1 MAKFRIYNEDLCP
14 DLWDSAQRLDPKIR
28 LNLLQLARDFYEKT
42 KFSAPIIDVYLM
54 GSMSNYNWTA
64 NSDVDVHIIINY
76 QHLKMP
82 IETAEKSVKI
92 ASTQWNFEHN
102 VFIKGHKVE
111 MNIQNSTEK
120 KLYVMGIYSLMRDQ
134 WVRKPFKIPPHINRD
149 ILKFQYKVMKDY
161 ILNAIASKNQEKMMA
176 VKKYLDAYRQY
187 GLDTNGELSYE
198 NIIFKI
204 LRSRGIIKQL
214 KDSIIAVYD
223 QKMSVNEGGKVTDKD
238 VSSIL
243 PNFSQKD
250 SPEFGDPKF
259 DRSFNDKWDETTGE
273 FKLERLTTSEL
284 KALREKA
291 YRMALGLKKQGHMQ
305 WAKQQLEKYVFY
317 DKELHRRL
325 DFINSPIIE
334 SPVITRQGK
343 IALSDNKPLKN
354 KTIED
359 VNKNIVVIRQGAGGG
374 LMPEGWTLVYFM
386 DSEESAQAMK
396 RGEIPYL
403 MVPRGTGY
411 SGGNPITDI
420 WQKRFQKRGT
430 EHILGVLEGHS
441 DNKTVYIDMITV
453 RPGWKRNRIAT
464 LMIDSLKRRFPESQ
478 ILTSSQT
485 EDGQK
490 LFKTTGGKEFHPDD
504 KKDENRKGQHFSKS
518 EEVSEGYGAGIPE
531 EDRLK
536 IKNSDGSVRRW
547 QIRSKDAPKTPK
559 LTEEE
564 EIKSLSSSD
573 YLAESLLEQGDF
585 KQFNN
590 QDLYVGAISTD
601 TYKVYALCGSS
612 YKSDIYFSHGDL
624 FKKYPFLTY
633 ENANC
638 WSYRKD
644 LNKVYWW
651 DAIPDQKIKDE
662 VDYWI
667 SQNTPNKNP
676 KHVVIN
682 PRESYDELEKN
693 WTESHPFNYINES
706 RAGINKREDLY
717 LGSISPENYKI
728 YYLRCHPTQN
738 ITYFSHA
745 DLFQTYPFLRYE
757 ETKNWRY
764 RADLNT
770 VYWWNDIP
778 DQKIKDELD
787 YWVSQNTPNKNPKHV
802 VINPIS
808 GVLDDD
814 YNERKTSWHFS
825 HPGSLMEVSKN
836 QLNSISEITGDIK
849 QQMADAAQR
858 VYDEWKQDE
867 EGVDI
872 ELGTGGIC
880 HIIADELI
888 EILFKNNIYNLDIQ
902 CSDQPHVYLIG
913 KFKEGIF
920 VIDIPYYVYESGGG
934 FSWKKKPGVKFNS
947 NHVIIYKLDEDTRQW
962 EKYVT
967 DYD

>member
-42 KFSAPIIDVYLM
+42 KFSAPIIDVYLL
-54 GSMSNYNWTA
+54 GSISNYNWTA

-601 TYKVYALCGSS
+601 TYKVYALRCSPYKPALCISHSDLLKKYPLLKYENANCWRYRKDLNTVYWWDAIPDQKIKDELDYWVSQNTSNKNPKHVLINPRDEESYDELGKNWNESHPVNYLNESRICKSEDLYVGAISTDNYKVYALCGSS

-682 PRESYDELEKN
+682 
-693 WTESHPFNYINES
+693 
-706 RAGINKREDLY
+706 
-717 LGSISPENYKI
+717 
-728 YYLRCHPTQN
+728 
-738 ITYFSHA
+738 
-745 DLFQTYPFLRYE
+745 
-757 ETKNWRY
+757 
-764 RADLNT
+764 
-770 VYWWNDIP
+770 
-778 DQKIKDELD
+778 
-787 YWVSQNTPNKNPKHV
+787 
-802 VINPIS
+802 
-808 GVLDDD
+808 
-814 YNERKTSWHFS
+814 
-825 HPGSLMEVSKN
+825 
-836 QLNSISEITGDIK
+836 
-849 QQMADAAQR
+849 
-858 VYDEWKQDE
+858 
-867 EGVDI
+867 
-872 ELGTGGIC
+872 
-880 HIIADELI
+880 
-888 EILFKNNIYNLDIQ
+888 
-902 CSDQPHVYLIG
+902 
-913 KFKEGIF
+913 
-920 VIDIPYYVYESGGG
+920 
-934 FSWKKKPGVKFNS
+934 
-947 NHVIIYKLDEDTRQW
+947 
-962 EKYVT
+962 
-967 DYD
+967 